1 MKAKIAEENYFPN
14 YTPIRVTAKNTS
26 NHLLKKKVKKTL
38 NNRIAAKY

>member
-26 NHLLKKKVKKTL
+26 NHLKQKKEKRKK
-38 NNRIAAKY
+38 NP